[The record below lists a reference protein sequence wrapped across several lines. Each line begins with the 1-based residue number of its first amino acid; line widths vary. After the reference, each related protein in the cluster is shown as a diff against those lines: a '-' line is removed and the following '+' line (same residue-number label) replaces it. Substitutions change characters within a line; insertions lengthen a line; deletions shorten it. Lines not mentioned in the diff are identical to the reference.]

1 MGEQQNDGSRSE
13 RRRAVTVI
21 VGGVAGG
28 MSAATRLRRLDEQR
42 EIVVFER
49 GEHVSFANCGLPY
62 HVSGTI
68 ASRDALLLQSPEGLT
83 KRFRLDVR
91 VRTEVI
97 AIDRAARTV
106 TARDLV
112 SGELR
117 TQPYDTLV
125 LSPGASPRSS
135 AALDGDFRV
144 HTLRD
149 VSDLDR
155 IMASLAITVDD
166 APLREAVVLGGG
178 YIGVELA
185 ENLLAR
191 GLSVTLV
198 QRGTQL
204 LPALDAEMAAPF
216 AAHMA
221 DAGIRLRLGVEVI
234 GTGAVGSARIS
245 ASLGADADGL
255 LLSDGSTLRADLIFS
270 AIGVQPSSALA
281 AEAGLAIGPNGG
293 ILVDATHRSSD
304 PAIFAVGDAAEKT
317 DAVSGEP
324 RLLSLAGLAN
334 RHGRAVADTIAGAQA
349 PGVPSPRA
357 LGTAIVGFRGLAA
370 ASVGWNE
377 RALSSRGRPVRVLH
391 SHPLSHAGYYPGAQ
405 MLSLKLLVDPETDL
419 ILGAQAV
426 GQDGVDKRI
435 DVIATAMSA
444 GLTASALA
452 DLELAYAPQF
462 GSAKDPINLLGYLNS
477 NRAAGHDRTLQWHEL
492 DDAVAAGAFLLD
504 VRAPGQLA
512 EGLIPGATHIP
523 VEQLRERHRELPS
536 GPIVVHCRVG
546 QGAHTAA
553 RLLSNLGHD
562 VVNLD
567 GGYLT
572 WRDAQLAA
580 ALASPASPTPDRATD
595 TAILTEAEGAI
606 R

>member
-1 MGEQQNDGSRSE
+1 M
-13 RRRAVTVI
+13 TVI

-68 ASRDALLLQSPEGLT
+68 ASRDALLLQSPEGLA

-91 VRTEVI
+91 VRTEVV

-112 SGELR
+112 TGELSS
-117 TQPYDTLV
+117 QPYDTLV
-125 LSPGASPRSS
+125 LSPGASPRGS
-135 AALDGDFRV
+135 AALAGDFRV

-198 QRGTQL
+198 QRGAQL

-216 AAHMA
+216 AEHMV
-221 DAGIRLRLGVEVI
+221 DAGIRLRLGAEVV
-234 GTGAVGSARIS
+234 GTTAVGASA
-245 ASLGADADGL
+245 DPTDDVL
-255 LLSDGSTLRADLIFS
+255 LLSDGSTLPADLIFS
-270 AIGVQPSSALA
+270 AIGVQPSSAIA

-293 ILVDATHRSSD
+293 ILVDAMHRSSD
-304 PAIFAVGDAAEKT
+304 PAIFAVGDAAEKA

-324 RLLSLAGLAN
+324 RLLPLAGPAN
-334 RHGRAVADTIAGAQA
+334 RHGRAVADTIAGA
-349 PGVPSPRA
+349 PDSGSPSPRA

-377 RALSSRGRPVRVLH
+377 RALRSRGRAVRVLH
-391 SHPLSHAGYYPGAQ
+391 SHPLSHAGYYPGAE

-426 GQDGVDKRI
+426 GRDGVDKRI

-492 DDAVAAGAFLLD
+492 DEAVAAGAFLLD

-523 VEQLRERHRELPS
+523 VEQLRDRHHELPN

-553 RLLSNLGHD
+553 RLLGNLGHD

-572 WRDAQLAA
+572 WRDAQRAA
-580 ALASPASPTPDRATD
+580 ALASPSPTPDA
-595 TAILTEAEGAI
+595 AVLTETEGAI

>member
-1 MGEQQNDGSRSE
+1 MSEQQNDRLRSE
-13 RRRAVTVI
+13 QRRTVTVI

-28 MSAATRLRRLDEQR
+28 MSTATRLRRLDEQR

-68 ASRDALLLQSPEGLT
+68 SSRDALLLQSPEGLAE
-83 KRFRLDVR
+83 RFRLDVR

-155 IMASLAITVDD
+155 IMASLSITVDD

-198 QRGTQL
+198 QRGGQL
-204 LPALDAEMAAPF
+204 LPALDAEMVAPF
-216 AAHMA
+216 ALHMA
-221 DAGIRLRLGVEVI
+221 DAGIHLRLGVDVV
-234 GTGAVGSARIS
+234 GTGASGSARVD
-245 ASLGADADGL
+245 ADADDAL

-270 AIGVQPSSALA
+270 AIGVRPSSALA

-293 ILVDATHRSSD
+293 ILVDAMHRSSD

-324 RLLSLAGLAN
+324 RLLPLAGLAN
-334 RHGRAVADTIAGAQA
+334 RHGRAVADTIAGARA

-377 RALSSRGRPVRVLH
+377 RALRSRGRPVRVLH

-405 MLSLKLLVDPETDL
+405 MLALKLLVDPETDL

-426 GQDGVDKRI
+426 GRDGVDKRI

-462 GSAKDPINLLGYLNS
+462 GSAKDPINLLGYLNG
-477 NRAAGHDRTLQWHEL
+477 NRAAGHDRTVQWHEL

-523 VEQLRERHRELPS
+523 VEQLRERHHELPS
-536 GPIVVHCRVG
+536 GPIIVHCRVG

-580 ALASPASPTPDRATD
+580 ALASPSPTPHRATATD
-595 TAILTEAEGAI
+595 TAVLTEAEGAI

>member
-1 MGEQQNDGSRSE
+1 
-13 RRRAVTVI
+13 
-21 VGGVAGG
+21 

-68 ASRDALLLQSPEGLT
+68 SSRDALLLQSPEGLA

-125 LSPGASPRSS
+125 LSPGARPRSS

-144 HTLRD
+144 HSLRD

-155 IMASLAITVDD
+155 IMASLAITLDD

-216 AAHMA
+216 AEHMV
-221 DAGIRLRLGVEVI
+221 DAGIRLRLGVDVI
-234 GTGAVGSARIS
+234 GSARI
-245 ASLGADADGL
+245 GADADGL
-255 LLSDGSTLRADLIFS
+255 LLSDGITLPADLIFS

-317 DAVSGEP
+317 DAVSGAP
-324 RLLSLAGLAN
+324 RLLPLAGLAN
-334 RHGRAVADTIAGAQA
+334 RHGRAVADTIADA
-349 PGVPSPRA
+349 PASGVPSPRA

-377 RALSSRGRPVRVLH
+377 RALRSRGRAVRVLH
-391 SHPLSHAGYYPGAQ
+391 SHPLSHAGYYPGAH

-426 GQDGVDKRI
+426 GRDGVDKRI

-523 VEQLRERHRELPS
+523 VEQLRERHHELPS

-580 ALASPASPTPDRATD
+580 ALASPSPD
-595 TAILTEAEGAI
+595 TEAVLTEAEGAI

>member
-1 MGEQQNDGSRSE
+1 MGEQHNDGSGSARQISE
-13 RRRAVTVI
+13 QQGAEQRRAVTVI

-68 ASRDALLLQSPEGLT
+68 ASRGALLLQSPEGLA
-83 KRFRLDVR
+83 KRFRLDGR

-112 SGELR
+112 SGELS

-125 LSPGASPRSS
+125 LSPGASPRGS

-198 QRGTQL
+198 QRGAQL
-204 LPALDAEMAAPF
+204 MPALDAEMAAPF
-216 AAHMA
+216 ADHMV
-221 DAGIRLRLGVEVI
+221 DAGIRLRLGVE
-234 GTGAVGSARIS
+234 AVGSASIS
-245 ASLGADADGL
+245 ADDDGL
-255 LLSDGSTLRADLIFS
+255 LLSDGSTLPADLIFS

-293 ILVDATHRSSD
+293 ILVDAMHRSSD
-304 PAIFAVGDAAEKT
+304 PAIFAVGDAAEKS

-324 RLLSLAGLAN
+324 RLLPLAGLAN
-334 RHGRAVADTIAGAQA
+334 RHGRAVADTIAGA
-349 PGVPSPRA
+349 PTVGLPSPRA

-377 RALSSRGRPVRVLH
+377 RALRGRGRAVRVLH
-391 SHPLSHAGYYPGAQ
+391 SHPLSHAGYYPGAE

-426 GQDGVDKRI
+426 GRDGVDKRI

-523 VEQLRERHRELPS
+523 VEQLRERHHELPS

-572 WRDAQLAA
+572 WRDAQRAA
-580 ALASPASPTPDRATD
+580 TLASPSPTPD

>member
-1 MGEQQNDGSRSE
+1 D
-13 RRRAVTVI
+13 
-21 VGGVAGG
+21 
-28 MSAATRLRRLDEQR
+28 
-42 EIVVFER
+42 
-49 GEHVSFANCGLPY
+49 
-62 HVSGTI
+62 
-68 ASRDALLLQSPEGLT
+68 
-83 KRFRLDVR
+83 
-91 VRTEVI
+91 
-97 AIDRAARTV
+97 
-106 TARDLV
+106 
-112 SGELR
+112 
-117 TQPYDTLV
+117 
-125 LSPGASPRSS
+125 
-135 AALDGDFRV
+135 
-144 HTLRD
+144 
-149 VSDLDR
+149 
-155 IMASLAITVDD
+155 
-166 APLREAVVLGGG
+166 
-178 YIGVELA
+178 
-185 ENLLAR
+185 
-191 GLSVTLV
+191 
-198 QRGTQL
+198 
-204 LPALDAEMAAPF
+204 
-216 AAHMA
+216 
-221 DAGIRLRLGVEVI
+221 
-234 GTGAVGSARIS
+234 
-245 ASLGADADGL
+245 L
-255 LLSDGSTLRADLIFS
+255 LLSDGSTVPADLIFS
-270 AIGVQPSSALA
+270 AIGVQPSSAIA

-293 ILVDATHRSSD
+293 ILVDALHRSSD
-304 PAIFAVGDAAEKT
+304 PAIFAVGDAAEKA

-324 RLLSLAGLAN
+324 RLLPLAGLAN
-334 RHGRAVADTIAGAQA
+334 RHGRAVADTIAGAPA
-349 PGVPSPRA
+349 GGVPSPRA

-377 RALSSRGRPVRVLH
+377 RALRGRGRTVRVLH
-391 SHPLSHAGYYPGAQ
+391 SHPLSHAGYYPGAE

-426 GQDGVDKRI
+426 GRDGVDKRI

-492 DDAVAAGAFLLD
+492 DAAVAAGAFLLD
-504 VRAPGQLA
+504 VRAPGQLS

-572 WRDAQLAA
+572 WRDAQRAA
-580 ALASPASPTPDRATD
+580 TLASPSTD
-595 TAILTEAEGAI
+595 TEAVLTEAEGAI

>member
-1 MGEQQNDGSRSE
+1 MGEQQNDGSQSE

-68 ASRDALLLQSPEGLT
+68 SSRDALLLQSPEGLA

-125 LSPGASPRSS
+125 LSPGARPRSS

-144 HTLRD
+144 HSLRD

-155 IMASLAITVDD
+155 IMASLAITLDD

-216 AAHMA
+216 AEHMV
-221 DAGIRLRLGVEVI
+221 DAGIRLRLGVDVI
-234 GTGAVGSARIS
+234 GSARI
-245 ASLGADADGL
+245 GADADGL
-255 LLSDGSTLRADLIFS
+255 LLSDGITLPADLIFS

-317 DAVSGEP
+317 DAVSGAP
-324 RLLSLAGLAN
+324 RLLPLAGLAN
-334 RHGRAVADTIAGAQA
+334 RHGRAVADTIADA
-349 PGVPSPRA
+349 PASGVPSPRA

-377 RALSSRGRPVRVLH
+377 RALRSRGRAVRVLH
-391 SHPLSHAGYYPGAQ
+391 SHPLSHAGYYPGAH

-426 GQDGVDKRI
+426 GRDGVDKRI

-523 VEQLRERHRELPS
+523 VEQLRERHHELPS

-580 ALASPASPTPDRATD
+580 ALASPSPD
-595 TAILTEAEGAI
+595 TEAVLTEAEGAI

>member
-1 MGEQQNDGSRSE
+1 VGEQQNSGQ
-13 RRRAVTVI
+13 RRAVTVI

-68 ASRDALLLQSPEGLT
+68 ASRGALLLQSPEGLA

-97 AIDRAARTV
+97 AIDRTARTV

-112 SGELR
+112 SGELS
-117 TQPYDTLV
+117 TQGYDTLV
-125 LSPGASPRSS
+125 LSPGASPRRS

-155 IMASLAITVDD
+155 IMASLAITGDD
-166 APLREAVVLGGG
+166 ALLREAVVLGGG

-198 QRGTQL
+198 QRGAQL

-216 AAHMA
+216 ADHMA

-234 GTGAVGSARIS
+234 GTEAVGT
-245 ASLGADADGL
+245 ASIDTDDDGL

-293 ILVDATHRSSD
+293 ILVDAMHRSSD
-304 PAIFAVGDAAEKT
+304 PAIFAVGDAAEKS

-324 RLLSLAGLAN
+324 RLFPLAGLAN
-334 RHGRAVADTIAGAQA
+334 RHGRAVADTIAGDPAA
-349 PGVPSPRA
+349 GAPSPRA

-377 RALSSRGRPVRVLH
+377 RALRGRGRSVRVLH

-405 MLSLKLLVDPETDL
+405 MLSLKLLVDPRTDL

-426 GQDGVDKRI
+426 GRDGVDKRI
-435 DVIATAMSA
+435 DVIATALSA

-523 VEQLRERHRELPS
+523 VEQLRERHHELPR

-553 RLLSNLGHD
+553 RLLGNLGHD

-572 WRDAQLAA
+572 WRDAQRAA
-580 ALASPASPTPDRATD
+580 ALASPSPTRDRARD
-595 TAILTEAEGAI
+595 STAAITETEGAI